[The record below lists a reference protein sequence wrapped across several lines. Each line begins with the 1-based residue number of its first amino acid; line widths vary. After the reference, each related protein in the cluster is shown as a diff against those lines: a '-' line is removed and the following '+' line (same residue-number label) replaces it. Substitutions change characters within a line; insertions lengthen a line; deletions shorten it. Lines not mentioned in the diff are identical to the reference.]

1 MQIILLFVG
10 LTMSIAYREGRE
22 ERIRRLEIRL
32 NRASWEGDYR
42 NVRRLLRVGI
52 NPNAPDEYGKVPLAN
67 VIEGRAINSFEAKI
81 GSKKD
86 RSLEYV
92 NSAGALLYDPR
103 IDPNAFS
110 RVKDGFYPVLT
121 LATAQGLIDI
131 FSMLLNHPLLDPNK
145 KDSDGFVAMQ
155 HALTRGL
162 TSFVD
167 ILLDDKRTD
176 ATPCI
181 EIAVGLD
188 DNALLEKALSTG
200 RANINERDSLGW
212 TQIMRAKSNA
222 QTDIERTLRIYGAE
236 FTIVDQSIAI
246 RKREET
252 LTRLLR

>member
-22 ERIRRLEIRL
+22 DRTRRLEIRL

-81 GSKKD
+81 GKKEMG
-86 RSLEYV
+86 LEYIS
-92 NSAGALLYDPR
+92 SAGALLYDPR

-110 RVKDGFYPVLT
+110 RIKDGFYPVLT
-121 LATAQGLIDI
+121 LATTQGLIDI
-131 FSMLLNHPLLDPNK
+131 FSMLLDHPLLDPNK

-188 DNALLEKALSTG
+188 DKALLEKALGTG
-200 RANINERDSLGW
+200 RANINKRDSLGW
-212 TQIMRAKSNA
+212 TQIMRAKSKA
-222 QTDIERTLRIYGAE
+222 QIDIERILRIHGAE
-236 FTIVDQSIAI
+236 FTMADEDVAS